1 MYAYVVIFTGVTR
14 DAFVA
19 YLRENDI
26 DGVANWSA
34 YLPQTVFI
42 QSDLTAQELSRRL
55 LVEIPG
61 IARIL
66 VLDAKTDR
74 SGRMPMTAWTFLSP
88 EE

>member
-1 MYAYVVIFTGVTR
+1 MNAYVVIFTGVSR
-14 DAFVA
+14 DVFVA
-19 YLRENDI
+19 YLRAHDI
-26 DGVANWSA
+26 EGVDNWSA

-42 QSDLTAQELSRRL
+42 QSSLTAQQLSNNIIL
-55 LVEIPG
+55 GIPG

-74 SGRMPMTAWTFLSP
+74 SGRMPTTAWGFLSP